1 VCCYNYYDSGPSVRA
16 LSRAAST
23 QHRMSTYI
31 DLCHVTCHMSA
42 TSAVGHAAAASNAH
56 SVFSLSMCMWRTRSK
71 PAPAGARRLCIM
83 LRAIAIA
90 GAARCSSHASVVLCG
105 VLVRMP
111 GGVCVG
117 VGRCTCVTHV
127 CVCARRMCG
136 WRCRWVGGR
145 VCASSWCFGVWSGW
159 RVRVVVMLL

>member
-1 VCCYNYYDSGPSVRA
+1 
-16 LSRAAST
+16 
-23 QHRMSTYI
+23 
-31 DLCHVTCHMSA
+31 MSA

-111 GGVCVG
+111 GGA
-117 VGRCTCVTHV
+117 HV
-127 CVCARRMCG
+127 WVAVP
-136 WRCRWVGGR
+136 VGGWA
-145 VCASSWCFGVWSGW
+145 C
-159 RVRVVVMLL
+159 VRVVVVLWCVERVACACGRDAPLAYPLRRKVAPPC